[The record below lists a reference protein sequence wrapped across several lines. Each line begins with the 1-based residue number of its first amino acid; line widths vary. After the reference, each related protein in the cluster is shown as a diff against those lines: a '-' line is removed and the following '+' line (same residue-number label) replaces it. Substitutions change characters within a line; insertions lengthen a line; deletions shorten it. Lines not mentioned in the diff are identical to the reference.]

1 MSRGLK
7 NGNPKIRL
15 TTQTTSLVIKKP
27 YRASL
32 KQSDTFKTPNSFIMQ
47 FFSSATIFLAAMA
60 GVAVAAP
67 VDTPASKVDA
77 RSASEMLSARDIK
90 LVREILSSS
99 ETFQNAVA
107 KREVDEREIPVYII
121 FTYAE

>member
-1 MSRGLK
+1 MTRPPVSK
-7 NGNPKIRL
+7 
-15 TTQTTSLVIKKP
+15 TSHLRKLILI
-27 YRASL
+27 SE
-32 KQSDTFKTPNSFIMQ
+32 I
-47 FFSSATIFLAAMA
+47 
-60 GVAVAAP
+60 G
-67 VDTPASKVDA
+67 KVDA

>member
-1 MSRGLK
+1 
-7 NGNPKIRL
+7 
-15 TTQTTSLVIKKP
+15 
-27 YRASL
+27 
-32 KQSDTFKTPNSFIMQ
+32 MQ
-47 FFSSATIFLAAMA
+47 FFSSATILLAAMA
-60 GVAVAAP
+60 AVAVAAP
-67 VDTPASKVDA
+67 VDTPAGKVDA